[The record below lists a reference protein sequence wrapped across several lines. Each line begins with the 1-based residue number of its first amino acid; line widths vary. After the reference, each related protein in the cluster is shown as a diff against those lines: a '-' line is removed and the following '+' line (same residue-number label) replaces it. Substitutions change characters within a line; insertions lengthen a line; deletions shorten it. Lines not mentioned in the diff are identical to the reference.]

1 MLAMNLLMRLANN
14 QVLRF
19 VDNLANENMIIMR
32 HDTVIPCDSVGRN
45 PPSLWKTWNKV
56 PAATTTCWW
65 HRLYCSC
72 YADADASIAGAK
84 EAVYWK
90 QSAFQHCKRCPSQE
104 INTYHMYI
112 SILYGA
118 KRADC
123 HPKLKVIH
131 SPQTTS
137 NIQPINAFQP
147 KIPQVKFLPPI
158 ANPIGTQPVFSTKT
172 VAQVLV
178 PSSREWQWC
187 SVIGKAWR
195 VTLANSDI
203 WDLPPT
209 QQQWQTKVTKN
220 VSLQQMFISLIISL
234 IILWYVYTSWHTAMH
249 RTCCTKV
256 ESGKRWLL
264 LGGG

>member
-65 HRLYCSC
+65 HSLYCSC

-104 INTYHMYI
+104 INTYHIYLYI
-112 SILYGA
+112 YIYTCIYLVSSKKSWLSSQV
-118 KRADC
+118 
-123 HPKLKVIH
+123 KVID
-131 SPQTTS
+131 SLQTTS
-137 NIQPINAFQP
+137 NIQPINAFH
-147 KIPQVKFLPPI
+147 
-158 ANPIGTQPVFSTKT
+158 S
-172 VAQVLV
+172 
-178 PSSREWQWC
+178 
-187 SVIGKAWR
+187 
-195 VTLANSDI
+195 
-203 WDLPPT
+203 
-209 QQQWQTKVTKN
+209 
-220 VSLQQMFISLIISL
+220 
-234 IILWYVYTSWHTAMH
+234 
-249 RTCCTKV
+249 
-256 ESGKRWLL
+256 
-264 LGGG
+264 